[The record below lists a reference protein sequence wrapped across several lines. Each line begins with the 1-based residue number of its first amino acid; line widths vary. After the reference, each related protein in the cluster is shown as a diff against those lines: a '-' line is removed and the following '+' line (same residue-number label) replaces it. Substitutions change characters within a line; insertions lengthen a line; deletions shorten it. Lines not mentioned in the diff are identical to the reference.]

1 MLHEAEPFAKKNLKV
16 SDSDLRAVPLPTK
29 IFMKLIIRLF
39 ITSALVMIL
48 SYVMRG
54 VRVDTFSTAII
65 VSVVLALL
73 NLFIKPLIV
82 LFTLP
87 VTIFTLGLFLLVIN
101 ALMILLCTEIVG
113 GFEVDSFWTALL
125 FSVILSLSQSILF
138 RMLADDK

>member
-1 MLHEAEPFAKKNLKV
+1 
-16 SDSDLRAVPLPTK
+16 
-29 IFMKLIIRLF
+29 MKLIIRLL

-54 VRVDTFSTAII
+54 VRVDAFSTAII

-101 ALMILLCTEIVG
+101 ALIILLCTEIVG

-125 FSVILSLSQSILF
+125 FSIILSLSQSILF